1 MFGMCN
7 KEHKRCL
14 FIVSKIDIIWSNR
27 RTHVFI
33 NCLKHLLRL
42 PETHNA
48 LQLPVFFFS
57 LSASSPSPH
66 DFASVI
72 RNIGKFGAKTILQ
85 TSEQLIQFA
94 VLEIHFQ
101 SLKYMTVIR
110 IRKKLSNIPFQSK
123 RWPQGENSVDVNN
136 AL

>member
-1 MFGMCN
+1 M
-7 KEHKRCL
+7 
-14 FIVSKIDIIWSNR
+14 
-27 RTHVFI
+27 FI

-72 RNIGKFGAKTILQ
+72 RNIGKFGAKNYITDQRTANTICSFRDSLP
-85 TSEQLIQFA
+85 
-94 VLEIHFQ
+94 VLKIHDC
-101 SLKYMTVIR
+101 Y
-110 IRKKLSNIPFQSK
+110 
-123 RWPQGENSVDVNN
+123 
-136 AL
+136 

>member
-14 FIVSKIDIIWSNR
+14 FIVSKIGIIWSNR

-72 RNIGKFGAKTILQ
+72 RNIGKFGGKNYITDQRTANTICSFRDSLPVLKKHDCYLDTQ
-85 TSEQLIQFA
+85 KIEQ
-94 VLEIHFQ
+94 H
-101 SLKYMTVIR
+101 S
-110 IRKKLSNIPFQSK
+110 IPI
-123 RWPQGENSVDVNN
+123 ENSLFHLKSSFRFHDI
-136 AL
+136 